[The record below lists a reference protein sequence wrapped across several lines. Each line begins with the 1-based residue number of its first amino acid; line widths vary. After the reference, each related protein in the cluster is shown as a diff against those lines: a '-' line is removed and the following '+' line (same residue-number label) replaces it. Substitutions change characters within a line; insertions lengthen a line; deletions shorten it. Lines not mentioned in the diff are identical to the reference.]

1 MADIEIVGL
10 GMAVL
15 DVLIRLKDMP
25 TWEHGTRI
33 SAFRL
38 DGGGPVGTAM
48 AAAARLGARVAYMGT
63 AGTDVA
69 ADIKLRELERYGVD
83 LRWVVRRPGPES
95 QVVLV
100 YVDEETG
107 ERVFAGLQSLGDAL
121 LQPEELDREAITLS
135 LIHI

>member
-1 MADIEIVGL
+1 MSDIEIVGL
-10 GMAVL
+10 GLGVL

-25 TWEHGTRI
+25 TWERGTRI

-48 AAAARLGARVAYMGT
+48 AAAARLGARAAYIGT
-63 AGTDVA
+63 AGTDAA

-83 LRWVVRRPGPES
+83 LRSVVQRPGPQT

-100 YVDEETG
+100 
-107 ERVFAGLQSLGDAL
+107 
-121 LQPEELDREAITLS
+121 
-135 LIHI
+135 